1 MSVIDCNKEQTEKIL
16 KKYFSKEPKIVEVS
30 QDVED
35 EIYFISARTVPGNLR
50 TFCQFRGKVM
60 FVEVYKG
67 NRCYDLLPQ
76 NCPDN
81 LMKRIN
87 DACVKAISNWE
98 MESDI
103 FIEEENAFEQDSI
116 KTHGKIIDLRTII
129 CIILAILLLLSLLI
143 R

>member
-16 KKYFSKEPKIVEVS
+16 KMYFSKEPKIVEVS

-60 FVEVYKG
+60 FIEVYKG
-67 NRCYDLLPQ
+67 NKRYDLLPQ

-81 LMKRIN
+81 LMKHFN

-103 FIEEENAFEQDSI
+103 FIEEENALEQNSI
-116 KTHGKIIDLRTII
+116 KTPRKMIDLRTII
-129 CIILAILLLLSLLI
+129 YFILAILLLLSLLI

>member
-1 MSVIDCNKEQTEKIL
+1 MSVIDCNKGQTEKIL
-16 KKYFSKEPKIVEVS
+16 KMYFSKEPKIVEVS

-50 TFCQFRGKVM
+50 TFCQFRGKAV

-67 NRCYDLLPQ
+67 NKRYDLLPQ

-81 LMKRIN
+81 LMKHIN

-103 FIEEENAFEQDSI
+103 FIEEESAFEQDSI
-116 KTHGKIIDLRTII
+116 KTLRKIIDLRTII
-129 CIILAILLLLSLLI
+129 CVRLFALF
-143 R
+143 

>member
-30 QDVED
+30 QDIED

-50 TFCQFRGKVM
+50 TFCQFCGKVM

-67 NRCYDLLPQ
+67 NRRYDLLPQ

-81 LMKRIN
+81 LMKHIN

-116 KTHGKIIDLRTII
+116 KTSKKIIDLRTII
-129 CIILAILLLLSLLI
+129 CFILAILLLLSLLV

>member
-30 QDVED
+30 KDIED

-50 TFCQFRGKVM
+50 TFCQFRGRAM

-67 NRCYDLLPQ
+67 NKRYDLMPQ

-81 LMKRIN
+81 LMKHIN
-87 DACVKAISNWE
+87 DACVKAISKWE

-103 FIEEENAFEQDSI
+103 FIEEENTFEQDSI
-116 KTHGKIIDLRTII
+116 KTSKKIIDLRTII
-129 CIILAILLLLSLLI
+129 CFILAILLLLSLLV